1 MNATIKCKY
10 CDNIFH
16 TWTLQNLKV
25 HLAGVKNGGTEV
37 VPCPRDKVDV
47 EIRKRILQDITVV
60 ENEERTAKK
69 LKTAK
74 ESAAIT
80 KHFTPV
86 PKETAANL
94 AILEFLI
101 ANGNKSTR
109 NKPLKLKL
117 SAQPCQKK
125 Q

>member
-1 MNATIKCKY
+1 M
-10 CDNIFH
+10 
-16 TWTLQNLKV
+16 
-25 HLAGVKNGGTEV
+25 

-109 NKPLKLKL
+109 KKPLKLKL

-125 Q
+125 KQYHGIVEPYSEVERRCGGKYACLLIYYKKIATGI